1 METTILENITSNK
14 VYPSLSDRI
23 QSAFI
28 DGVLIVVLLFIASS
42 LLDKNENAPDWIRI
56 VLFFGLWAVYEPLC
70 AKLGCTL
77 GNYMKGIKVRRYT
90 NESKR
95 INSFARFVRYCTKVL
110 FGWISFITIHFN
122 LERRTIHDFAAG
134 ILMMKCYNNFYELRY
149 LTYVR

>member
-28 DGVLIVVLLFIASS
+28 DAVLIVVLMFMATA
-42 LLDKNENAPDWIRI
+42 LLDKYENAPDCIRI

-70 AKLGCTL
+70 TTLGCTL
-77 GNYMKGIKVRRYT
+77 GNYMKGIRVRRYT

-95 INSFARFVRYCTKVL
+95 INFFAAFVRYCVKIL
-110 FGWISFITIHFN
+110 LGWISFITIHFSP
-122 LERRTIHDFAAG
+122 ERRAIHDYMVGSVMVKFSG
-134 ILMMKCYNNFYELRY
+134 GDI
-149 LTYVR
+149 V